1 MKALRKLFRGLVYQY
16 PSLDLLER
24 HAEKVCE
31 TVEEL
36 SGVIEDYLQG
46 REAARRSERVSE
58 LEHEADLLKFQVRS
72 TLPRSDSFMPIA
84 RSDLL
89 DFLWQQDNIADDAQD
104 AAGLLPLLQ
113 VGLTAEI
120 ASKWR
125 EFIEVL
131 LQGAAVYRQMARGLR
146 ELLETGFRKEAVDR
160 VMELLAEVNILEHR
174 ADVVGRELIEM
185 VYGRGELGDFEKY
198 HLIQVFLKLGDVLD
212 HMENAAGRIRI
223 MTAR

>member
-1 MKALRKLFRGLVYQY
+1 
-16 PSLDLLER
+16 
-24 HAEKVCE
+24 
-31 TVEEL
+31 
-36 SGVIEDYLQG
+36 
-46 REAARRSERVSE
+46 
-58 LEHEADLLKFQVRS
+58 
-72 TLPRSDSFMPIA
+72 MPIA